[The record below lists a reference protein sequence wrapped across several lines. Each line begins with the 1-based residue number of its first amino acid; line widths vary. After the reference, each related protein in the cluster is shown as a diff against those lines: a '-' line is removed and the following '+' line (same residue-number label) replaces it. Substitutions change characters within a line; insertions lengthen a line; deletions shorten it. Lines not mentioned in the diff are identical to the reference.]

1 MGYSFERIKRIIC
14 LRLVEHFPLLNG
26 KKRAVLAKMG
36 GGVKVKDENCT
47 FIGEG
52 VIFDSLYPANIEIGA
67 HVHVTMGCIFLTHS
81 LDTSISHG
89 IVWKQSRIKIGEYAF
104 IGARTIICS
113 NVEIGENSIIG
124 AGSVVTKNI
133 PPNEIWAGNPARF
146 IKKRK

>member
-26 KKRAVLAKMG
+26 KKRAVLAKM

>member
-1 MGYSFERIKRIIC
+1 M
-14 LRLVEHFPLLNG
+14 PLNG
-26 KKRAVLAKMG
+26 LRWSRNSGSANCDMPQSAVFG
-36 GGVKVKDENCT
+36 RPGGVKMRDENCT

-89 IVWKQSRIKIGEYAF
+89 IVWKQSRIKLGEYAF